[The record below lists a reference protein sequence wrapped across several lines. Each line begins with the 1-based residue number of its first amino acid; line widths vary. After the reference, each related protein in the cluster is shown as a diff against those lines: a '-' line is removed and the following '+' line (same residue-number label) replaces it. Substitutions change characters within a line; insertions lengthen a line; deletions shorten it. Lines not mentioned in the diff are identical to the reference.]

1 MTPLRWLPTSVLF
14 LASCTTPDPMA
25 KPAAILAAASVEP
38 SPPPSAGALPAHVPS
53 DVAAPYDAGADLAR
67 IAATYKST
75 LTQVTGVPQ
84 WALGDCSLPPQRVIP
99 FYDGAPH
106 GDGGAKRAV
115 GEKLY
120 YLFAADAADYRPL
133 GKSSAAPSQIVVKES
148 WTVRDVA
155 RSAGIDDA
163 HMKQVLV
170 RGASGGDAGVVLK
183 TLAVDKPAGLF
194 VLWRPPAGTP
204 GTDAGWLY
212 GTVAPSGGVTS
223 VGAIAAC
230 MSCHQKLDHGGG
242 ERLIGPSWD

>member
-1 MTPLRWLPTSVLF
+1 L
-14 LASCTTPDPMA
+14 
-25 KPAAILAAASVEP
+25 
-38 SPPPSAGALPAHVPS
+38 SAEALPAHGPS
-53 DVAAPYDAGADLAR
+53 DVAAPYDAAADLAR
-67 IAATYKST
+67 IAATYKSA

-84 WALGDCSLPPQRVIP
+84 WALGDCGLQPQRVIP

-120 YLFAADAADYRPL
+120 YLFAADAAAYRPL

-155 RSAGIDDA
+155 PSELGPRGPRSAGIDDA
-163 HMKQVLV
+163 HMKQVLIPA
-170 RGASGGDAGVVLK
+170 ASGGDAGVVLE

-204 GTDAGWLY
+204 GTDRGWLY

-223 VGAIAAC
+223 AGAIAAC
-230 MSCHQKLDHGGG
+230 MSCHKKLDHGGG
-242 ERLIGPSWD
+242 ERLFGPSWD